1 MNLFNNYQ
9 AYDIVKNMAG
19 TCLKDYDSY
28 FISFYKLNNPTN
40 QSEYYYVYC
49 GNLEGEEGS
58 YYFNGYRQY
67 SISYKPGD
75 ETFNIGFSSSTGRKN
90 ISDFDVA
97 SYEHFTNI
105 PFYNSKYADILAT
118 SNQEITVE
126 GGSNSSVEFPFTQ
139 EQFIAIPFLL
149 CILIL
154 MLFLKWCFPMKGG
167 KDLK

>member
-1 MNLFNNYQ
+1 MTLFDNYQ
-9 AYDIVKNMAG
+9 AYDIVKNMAA

-28 FISFYKLNNPTN
+28 FISFYKLDNPTN

-75 ETFNIGFSSSTGRKN
+75 ETFDIAK
-90 ISDFDVA
+90 
-97 SYEHFTNI
+97 YEHFTNI
-105 PFYNSKYADILAT
+105 PFYNSRYADILAT

-167 KDLK
+167 KSI

>member
-1 MNLFNNYQ
+1 MTLFDNYQ
-9 AYDIVKNMAG
+9 AYDIVKNMAA

-28 FISFYKLNNPTN
+28 FISFYKLDNPEN

-67 SISYKPGD
+67 SISYKPG
-75 ETFNIGFSSSTGRKN
+75 EEIFNIGNNNITSKKN
-90 ISDFDVA
+90 LSDLDISK
-97 SYEHFTNI
+97 YEHFTNI
-105 PFYNSKYADILAT
+105 SYYNKKYADILANT
-118 SNQEITVE
+118 QQQVSVDN
-126 GGSNSSVEFPFTQ
+126 GSNTSLKFPFTQ

-167 KDLK
+167 KSI